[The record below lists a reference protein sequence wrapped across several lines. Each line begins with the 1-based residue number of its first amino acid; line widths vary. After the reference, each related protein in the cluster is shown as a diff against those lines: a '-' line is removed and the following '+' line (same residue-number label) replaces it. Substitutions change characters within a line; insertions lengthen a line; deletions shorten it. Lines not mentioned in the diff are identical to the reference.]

1 MNDFRK
7 VSWTIPLPSAFTE
20 KQSTKRDGIRSLW
33 ELLLI
38 SRIEKLGKI
47 QVILFEIDCA
57 IFYTNL
63 HELFSQ
69 FISWTNWVNSGKF
82 RDNSGISCQVM
93 ADMENF
99 YANLIIINLYPH
111 NLIFPICP
119 IRQNFRD
126 ILEKKP
132 NTGCLQY
139 VLKIVSKV
147 KATKGFYGH
156 CSFWAILW

>member
-1 MNDFRK
+1 
-7 VSWTIPLPSAFTE
+7 
-20 KQSTKRDGIRSLW
+20 
-33 ELLLI
+33 
-38 SRIEKLGKI
+38 
-47 QVILFEIDCA
+47 
-57 IFYTNL
+57 
-63 HELFSQ
+63 
-69 FISWTNWVNSGKF
+69 
-82 RDNSGISCQVM
+82 M

-156 CSFWAILW
+156 CNFWAILW